1 MIIIGLGSNLP
12 GPWGSPR
19 ETVLRALAELDRDTT
34 KVVAVSR
41 LLQTSPFG
49 KPNQPDFVNA
59 VAQIETHLPPESL
72 MRRLHMIEAAAGRK
86 RGVRWGPRAL
96 DLDLIDY
103 HGLKRRQTF
112 PQMGGRRPLRLPH
125 PGIAERIFV
134 LAPLAEIAP
143 RWRHPE
149 KKKTAGELLKRL
161 QGHRGGAEI

>member
-19 ETVLRALAELDRDTT
+19 ETVLRALAELDRGMT
-34 KVVAVSR
+34 KVVRTSR

-49 KPNQPDFVNA
+49 KPNQPPFVNA
-59 VAQIETHLPPESL
+59 VAQIETHLPPEAL
-72 MRRLHMIEAAAGRK
+72 MRRLHMIETAAGRK
-86 RGVRWGPRAL
+86 RGIRWGPRTL

-103 HGLKRRQTF
+103 HGLQRDRTY
-112 PQMGGRRPLRLPH
+112 PQPSSRRPLRLPH

-134 LAPLAEIAP
+134 LAPLVEIAP
-143 RWRHPE
+143 HWRHPQSR
-149 KKKTAGELLKRL
+149 KTAAELLKRL

>member
-12 GPWGSPR
+12 GPWGPPR
-19 ETVLRALAELDRDTT
+19 ETVTRALAELDRGTT
-34 KVVAVSR
+34 KVVRVSR

-49 KPNQPDFVNA
+49 KSNQPPFVNA
-59 VAQIETHLPPESL
+59 VAQIETHLPPEAL
-72 MRRLHMIEAAAGRK
+72 MRRLHMIETMAGRK
-86 RGVRWGPRAL
+86 RGVRWGPRTL

-103 HGLKRRQTF
+103 RGLQRVQTYPQQSSRR
-112 PQMGGRRPLRLPH
+112 LLWLPH

-143 RWRHPE
+143 RWRHP
-149 KKKTAGELLKRL
+149 KSKRSAAELLKRL

>member
-1 MIIIGLGSNLP
+1 MVIIGLGSNLP

-19 ETVLRALAELDRDTT
+19 DTVVRAIAELTGGMT
-34 KVVAVSR
+34 KVVATSR

-49 KPNQPDFVNA
+49 NPNQPPFVNA
-59 VAQIETHLPPESL
+59 VVQIETHLPPEAL
-72 MRRLHMIEAAAGRK
+72 MRRLHMIETAAGRK
-86 RGVRWGPRAL
+86 RGVRWGPRTL

-103 HGLKRRQTF
+103 HGLRRNQTF
-112 PQMGGRRPLRLPH
+112 PQQGGRRPLRLPH

-143 RWRHPE
+143 RWRHPDS
-149 KKKTAGELLKRL
+149 KRSAAELLKRL